1 MRKLMA
7 VGSMWWILTLG
18 MLVVPTYAQQIDVTF
33 GGGPLVAPTSNN
45 TFSGLNN
52 SLNGGTYLGFG
63 GDYLLKRKFGVG
75 AEVFWRKTQG
85 LYNSQL
91 PFRPV
96 FWDFNGIYAPTFK
109 KHFGAEFVAG
119 MGAETIRQYG
129 LVSNCDS
136 FGNCSNSVNITHF
149 MGDFGGGLKIY
160 PFRSL
165 FVRPEV
171 RIYLVPNNVE
181 FNSSLAIRY
190 GASIGYTL
198 GGGSR

>member
-7 VGSMWWILTLG
+7 VGSMWWILTL
-18 MLVVPTYAQQIDVTF
+18 VVPVYAQQIDLTF

-45 TFSGLNN
+45 SFSGLNQ
-52 SLNGGTYLGFG
+52 SLNGGTYLGVG

-96 FWDFNGIYAPTFK
+96 FWNFNAIYAPTFK
-109 KHFGAEFVAG
+109 KHFGAELVAG
-119 MGAETIRQYG
+119 VGGETIRQYG

-136 FGNCSNSVNITHF
+136 NGNCSNYTSDTHF
-149 MGDFGGGLKIY
+149 MGAVGGGLRIY
-160 PFRSL
+160 PIRGI
-165 FVRPEV
+165 FVRPEA

-181 FNSSLAIRY
+181 FNSSLAVRY
-190 GASIGYTL
+190 GVSIGFTL
-198 GGGSR
+198 GGRSK